1 MLFADDSTAYTL
13 KQSNL
18 SLSEEV
24 NSDLQNLL
32 EWFKVNK
39 LPLNVTKTN
48 FLVIGRN
55 RHIDIVLDLWTS
67 SCM

>member
-1 MLFADDSTAYTL
+1 MKVMLFADDSTAYTL

-55 RHIDIVLDLWTS
+55 RHIDIVLDL
-67 SCM
+67 